1 MNVGA
6 MQREV
11 ILYHT
16 MLLQI
21 LNIKFASQRFP
32 NDELMLSAI
41 EGIEKFLG
49 IFFEWQCTVAIFDTH
64 LEP

>member
-6 MQREV
+6 VQWEV
-11 ILYHT
+11 ILYHA

-21 LNIKFASQRFP
+21 LNIKLASQRLP
-32 NDELMLSAI
+32 DDELMLPAI

-49 IFFEWQCTVAIFDTH
+49 IYFEWQCTVAIFDAH
-64 LEP
+64 FEP